1 MHNIV
6 YLFTALGHLKSKQL
20 WKKNICT
27 HNEEWTSIQNQQNP
41 MAESLDMQREKEN
54 IQQHKFEH
62 FLIR

>member
-20 WKKNICT
+20 WKKKHMYTQRRVNI
-27 HNEEWTSIQNQQNP
+27 IQNQQNP